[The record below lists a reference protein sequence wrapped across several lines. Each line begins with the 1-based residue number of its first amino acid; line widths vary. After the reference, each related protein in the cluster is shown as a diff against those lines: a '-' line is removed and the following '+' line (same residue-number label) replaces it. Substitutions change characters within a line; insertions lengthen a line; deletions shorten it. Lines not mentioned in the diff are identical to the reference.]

1 MKALVIALCVA
12 LLPLALAQSINEDGT
27 AVPREQD
34 MISSIVSQAI
44 GVCFQVFLYVNNCC
58 YRVTGGRFGIEA
70 YCF

>member
-12 LLPLALAQSINEDGT
+12 LLPLALAQSIDESDM

-34 MISSIVSQAI
+34 MISSIVSQVI

-58 YRVTGGRFGIEA
+58 YRMTGGRFGIEA